1 MKAVVTGA
9 NGLIGSNLA
18 RELVRQ
24 GHSVRAVVRPT
35 SDLRS
40 LEGVEVEKRYGDI
53 LDTTTLETAL
63 KGCDILFHVAAVF
76 SYWKYKP
83 EEIITIAEQGTIN
96 IIEAAKRVGIKKII
110 FTSSSVV
117 FGSTRNATILD
128 EDNTAP
134 EPNPPPYITAKIVQ
148 EKAGFKKAAELGID
162 CIAVCPTICVG
173 PHDYGLSESNSIIVN
188 YLNDPLKSTW
198 PGGCNIVSVKDVADG
213 HILAAE
219 KGATGESYILG
230 SQNMN
235 WCEIHSMISGLC
247 GVDGPLMTAN
257 HTTSYLAATYH
268 ELTSMLTG
276 KRPLATRVQA
286 KMVGRYYWYNHQ
298 KASAIGFNPMPAR
311 SALAGAVS
319 WLAKSDHIHGSL
331 RNNIRL
337 SNEVYAQR

>member
-1 MKAVVTGA
+1 MRAVVTGA
-9 NGLIGSNLA
+9 NGLIGSNLT
-18 RELVRQ
+18 RELIRQ
-24 GHSVRAVVRPT
+24 GHFVRAVVRPT

-40 LEGVEVEKRYGDI
+40 LEGLEVEKRHGDI
-53 LDTTTLETAL
+53 LDTTTLEKAL
-63 KGCDILFHVAAVF
+63 EGCDVLFHVAAVF

-96 IIEAAKRVGIKKII
+96 IIEAAKKSGIKKII

-117 FGSTRNATILD
+117 FGSTRNATPLD
-128 EDNTAP
+128 EDSMSP
-134 EPNPPPYITAKIVQ
+134 EPSPPPYITAKIAQ
-148 EKAGFKKAAELGID
+148 DKAGFKKAAELGLD

-173 PHDYGLSESNSIIVN
+173 PSDYGLSESNSIIVS

-198 PGGCNIVSVKDVADG
+198 PGGCNIVSVKDVAKG

-219 KGATGESYILG
+219 KGTVGERYILG
-230 SQNMN
+230 SQNVN
-235 WCEIHSMISGLC
+235 WCEIHSMISELC
-247 GVDGPLMTAN
+247 GVDGPLMKAN

-268 ELTSMLTG
+268 ELTAMLTG
-276 KRPLATRVQA
+276 KRPLATRAQA
-286 KMVGRYYWYNHQ
+286 KMVGRYYWYHHQ

-311 SALAGAVS
+311 DALADAIS

-337 SNEVYAQR
+337 SEEVYAKR